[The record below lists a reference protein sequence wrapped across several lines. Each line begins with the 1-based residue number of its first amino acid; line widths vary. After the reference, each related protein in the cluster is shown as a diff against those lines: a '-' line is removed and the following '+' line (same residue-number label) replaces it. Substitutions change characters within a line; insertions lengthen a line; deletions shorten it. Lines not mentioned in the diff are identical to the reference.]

1 MRYPVPCLIYKDPLR
16 RGRGVTYLY
25 KENNDMANQTK
36 KKSGKGDSF
45 SYMLML
51 LPAVLMLAV
60 CSIYPFL
67 WILRYVC
74 YNYNGFTATYTGLAN
89 FKRMFSDSLFW
100 HSVGITFEYAV
111 LKLIFIIPLALVIA
125 VLLNLKMKG
134 SAVFRGIYFMPTVIS
149 TSIAGMIFAFIFAT
163 QNGIA
168 NAALQALHLIKS
180 PIPWLNSTDFVM
192 AAVTILAVWGGLG
205 NYMLYFIT
213 GMNGISTDVY
223 ESAKIDG
230 ANAFQTFFFV
240 TLPMLAPVLK
250 VVLMLAITSAF
261 KDYEAIMVLSKGG
274 PGNRSMVMFL
284 YIYNLIFGGTN
295 TSVTQAQIGYG
306 ALLSVMAA
314 IIVGLVTVV
323 YMFVSKKLDH
333 ITD

>member
-1 MRYPVPCLIYKDPLR
+1 MKNQKIKKNLWDSISYK
-16 RGRGVTYLY
+16 
-25 KENNDMANQTK
+25 
-36 KKSGKGDSF
+36 
-45 SYMLML
+45 LML
-51 LPAVLMLAV
+51 LPATLMLVV

-67 WILRYVC
+67 WIFRYVC
-74 YNYNGFTATYTGLAN
+74 YNYNGFTATYTGTAN
-89 FKRMFSDSLFW
+89 FKRMLTDKMFW
-100 HSVGITFEYAV
+100 DSVGVTFEYAIY
-111 LKLIFIIPLALVIA
+111 KLVFIIPLALLIA
-125 VLLNLKMKG
+125 VILNMKMRG
-134 SAVFRGIYFMPTVIS
+134 SAIFRGIYFMPTVIA
-149 TSIAGMIFAFIFAT
+149 TSISGMIFAFIFAT

-168 NAALQALHLIKS
+168 NAVLQGLHLIDA
-180 PIPWLNSTDFVM
+180 PIPWLTSVDYVM
-192 AAVTILAVWGGLG
+192 SAVTVLAVWGGLG

-230 ANAFQTFFFV
+230 ANAFQTFFRV

-295 TSVTQAQIGYG
+295 QSVTQAQIGYG
-306 ALLSVMAA
+306 ALLSVVAA
-314 IIVGLVTVV
+314 VIVGAVTCV
-323 YMFVSKKLDH
+323 YLLVSKKLDH
-333 ITD
+333 ITE